1 MKDKYNISFHGSHN
15 GGVVVEKN
23 GEILVVLEFE
33 RFFNIKN
40 MGIAQYKTHRYPTN
54 MFFEVLNW
62 IEKKY
67 GVNEYENCYFS
78 SADFV
83 GELKSE
89 NPEQKEIRYNNF
101 YLTKYVNAKNIIHGT
116 HHESHAN
123 GCFYQSP
130 YQKSLI
136 FSFDGG
142 GDDGEFNV
150 YIGDKDEG
158 VTLLERVI
166 NPTINHHQI
175 YYNLGFA
182 YMIFANYCI
191 DISPDDLGNGNL
203 VWPGKIMGL
212 SPYGNVIE
220 EWLEPFIE
228 FYKSDPD
235 GGNNDY
241 INKLKILSEKTGL
254 IFDVNNKLSGQ
265 TEYDMAATSQK
276 AFEECFLEVAKPYFE
291 KYPNLPIC
299 MAGGCSL
306 NIILNTRIKFEF
318 NKEVFVGPNP
328 NDCGIAVGNMLK
340 HMKPK
345 TPIDLTYA
353 GLPIL
358 DEEVLCEY
366 LSHHTFL
373 HGVYHHKKIMNYD
386 SNYHFTEQIEFND
399 VIDDIINGKI
409 VGVVQGNSEH
419 GPRAL
424 GNRSII
430 CNPMIPEMKDILNFK
445 VKNREW
451 FRPFAPIVRLEDI
464 SEYFIFNGESRWMSF
479 SPKVKPEWREKLPS
493 ITHVDGTARVQTI
506 TKEQN
511 KLLYDIITL
520 IKEKTG
526 VGVLLNTSFNVNG
539 KPILSTYKDA
549 FEIFHTTKLD
559 SLIIKDLYIHK

>member
-1 MKDKYNISFHGSHN
+1 
-15 GGVVVEKN
+15 
-23 GEILVVLEFE
+23 
-33 RFFNIKN
+33 
-40 MGIAQYKTHRYPTN
+40 
-54 MFFEVLNW
+54 
-62 IEKKY
+62 
-67 GVNEYENCYFS
+67 
-78 SADFV
+78 
-83 GELKSE
+83 
-89 NPEQKEIRYNNF
+89 
-101 YLTKYVNAKNIIHGT
+101 
-116 HHESHAN
+116 
-123 GCFYQSP
+123 
-130 YQKSLI
+130 
-136 FSFDGG
+136 
-142 GDDGEFNV
+142 
-150 YIGDKDEG
+150 
-158 VTLLERVI
+158 
-166 NPTINHHQI
+166 
-175 YYNLGFA
+175 
-182 YMIFANYCI
+182 MIFANYCS

-254 IFDVNNKLSGQ
+254 IFDTDNKLSGQ
-265 TEYDMAATSQK
+265 TEYDMAATSQR
-276 AFEECFLEVAKPYFE
+276 AFEECFLEVAKPYFK
-291 KYPNLPIC
+291 KYPDLPIC

-306 NIILNTRIKFEF
+306 NIILNTRVKTEF

-328 NDCGIAVGNMLK
+328 SDCGIAVGNMLK
-340 HMKPK
+340 HIKPK
-345 TPIDLTYA
+345 HPVDLTYL

-358 DEEVLCEY
+358 DEDVLSEY

-373 HGVYHHKKIMNYD
+373 HGVYNFKKIMNHD
-386 SNYHFTEQIEFND
+386 SDYHFTEQIEFD
-399 VIDDIINGKI
+399 EVIDDIINGKI
-409 VGVVQGNSEH
+409 VGIIQNNSEH

-424 GNRSII
+424 GNRSIV

-464 SEYFIFNGESRWMSF
+464 NEYFIFDGESRWMSF

-506 TKEQN
+506 TREQN
-511 KLLYDIITL
+511 TLLYDIITS

-559 SLIIKDLYIHK
+559 ALIIKDLYIHK